1 MLSLYGQP
9 DMDGVGI
16 PIIDKVPKTLEE
28 MYVGRAKTGAC
39 YQAIIDDLDRA
50 VGLLTQTDNH
60 RVTVWSA
67 KAFRAKACL
76 FAGQNDKA
84 KTDLEDRI
92 HNSGKT
98 LEPFERYR
106 MMFNGY
112 DEYEFNSESFYEM
125 ANKADPTNGSAYG
138 NQNTG
143 STLSLYYPPFCIAPR
158 QHADGHVLRQPGT
171 CTTAT
176 CRASATP
183 TPRRSPKGTSLSE
196 TKPDGSLRYS
206 LSEEY
211 MDQQLAHRKKLGK
224 WEPGEPDPRL
234 FVCSLQPFVDSVQM
248 TIDGVNAYRK
258 VAQVEFNKWWEMD
271 PNTGNDPRP
280 STAGPCGNT
289 TISTAI
295 WPTPRATSPV
305 TTSIHPPAGDL
316 PDVRLSAER
325 LPIRPRR
332 WNMSTK

>member
-1 MLSLYGQP
+1 
-9 DMDGVGI
+9 MDGVGI

-84 KTDLEDRI
+84 KIDLEDCI

-143 STLSLYYPPFCIAPR
+143 STLSLYYPPFCIAPDSTR
-158 QHADGHVLRQPGT
+158 
-171 CTTAT
+171 TAMSYGNQYMHDRNLPRFGYT
-176 CRASATP
+176 DAAPLAEGMSFRKRSPTVRCATRSARSIRTNSLPTAGNWASGSRASP
-183 TPRRSPKGTSLSE
+183 TR
-196 TKPDGSLRYS
+196 GSS
-206 LSEEY
+206 
-211 MDQQLAHRKKLGK
+211 
-224 WEPGEPDPRL
+224 
-234 FVCSLQPFVDSVQM
+234 
-248 TIDGVNAYRK
+248 
-258 VAQVEFNKWWEMD
+258 
-271 PNTGNDPRP
+271 
-280 STAGPCGNT
+280 
-289 TISTAI
+289 
-295 WPTPRATSPV
+295 
-305 TTSIHPPAGDL
+305 
-316 PDVRLSAER
+316 SAR
-325 LPIRPRR
+325 CNPLLTRCR
-332 WNMSTK
+332 